1 MNFKRILSLLLVAM
15 MLMASFAS
23 WAVIGTFAAEGVT
36 ILTPAEAGMKH
47 LSKDAVTADNY
58 STSLVGWMGFGD
70 VEMVKFGYSIDDGN
84 ILWEG
89 GQFNNFNTPEEGEII
104 KNSAGSA
111 ARRFQ
116 IVTSLVGVP
125 YGDHVVHYYT
135 ELANGNICE
144 VFTQEITTKDPSA
157 IGSTTF
163 SFNSAETPDLK
174 SFFKGFDGAVD
185 GNANFATSPYALSW
199 ITHAYQT
206 MDGTYEMNVS
216 NINTVGGG
224 GAMFFRGNPNPN
236 FGDANYYGTDNSSFG
251 VGCAGIYATVLN
263 GALGI
268 NVRGVDGAGKAVN
281 HLYSVAMSG
290 KDIKIIDDNKAVRFY
305 EGNTL
310 LATVAVSGDNGSGYA
325 TEATVTANGVSET
338 LTDVCLAAT
347 VASDV
352 GFVARGVVLTF
363 DAVTIG
369 AITEIP
375 SEPETEA
382 PKPEMP
388 AEATNVALG
397 ATVTATESYE
407 EGAPFFHT
415 SFLTDGIWTTYDGAT
430 NLTLGWNSLTNP
442 EYTDEYRPVSITISL
457 DKVYTLYQLII
468 KPMMWSNGDK
478 LPRDFNIQ
486 VSLTGAD
493 DSWTTVVDAKDVT
506 AHVDGYAVGGNDT
519 AANVLVQPITYVL
532 DEAVEA
538 QYIRLNITRHSAVTD
553 ANGSYNSSIG
563 EIEAWGVEYV
573 EPFVKPETPAEI
585 VDAAYA
591 LEDGATLAEGPYT
604 LTGVIT
610 SVDEAYNS
618 KYGNITVTIKVNGAD
633 ETKLIKCFRMVG
645 EGIDDLIV
653 GDTITVTG
661 DLTNWSGTIEF
672 ATACTL
678 DAADRIERPEP
689 IEYDAIIEFVEANR
703 TEGTT
708 DKNVYIANGITVTNN
723 KANSTTN
730 VRQDADHIRIYAN
743 SELIIEYPGMTQIT
757 FNCTGGSKYYIPD
770 TLTASVEGTWAID
783 GAVAIYTL
791 SAPADSITF
800 AAMPNQVRLTSIGI
814 MVADIPEVPAEP
826 EMWDIKKDIVMHQS
840 FDELRINGTA
850 NGVFAP
856 GASAGWDFIAN
867 LDESVEFLQYWG
879 WVATASANIG
889 TFGYS
894 INGGKATFDPAWT
907 VTPEFTVGQVF
918 PTAANA
924 TRMLINIDIADL
936 VGENDVTVYYMD
948 DEGKITILNTF
959 KVVKPEEPEEI
970 ILDLGANAI
979 EVTDGWNGTT
989 VTFYAI
995 ADGIYTFS
1003 WADGE
1008 TNGFAQILGENWN
1021 EEIEL
1026 PYTVELNAYDSIT
1039 LVIATADYGV
1049 DTIDLVVT
1057 AEEPPVEENI
1067 LDLGANAIEVTDGW
1081 NGTTVTFYAIADGI
1095 YTFSWA
1101 DGETNGFAQILGEYW
1116 NEEIELP
1123 YTVELNAYDSITL
1136 VIATADYGVDTID
1149 LVVTAEEPAV
1159 DDNTLILGSNAI
1171 EVTDG
1176 WNGTTV
1182 TFYAK
1187 ADGIYTFSWADGE
1200 TNGFAQILGEYWN
1213 EEIELPYTVE
1223 LNAYDS
1229 ISLVIATADFGV
1241 DTIDLVVSGEMPE
1254 EPQGPA
1260 LNLGAN
1266 SITVPATGITVTL
1279 TAPDDGVYT
1288 FKWADGEINGVAT
1301 MIDANGNASEIA
1313 LPLEVTVEAG
1323 ETVTIVL
1330 GTVDFAEDTID
1341 IVVEK
1346 KSGDIFDDDNGKGCF
1361 GVVGS
1366 ASLIALI
1373 ALLPAAYVLRRKDE
1387 E

>member
-1 MNFKRILSLLLVAM
+1 MNFKRILSLLLCVTM
-15 MLMASFAS
+15 MLSVVATL
-23 WAVIGTFAAEGVT
+23 AVVTTFAAEET
-36 ILTPAEAGMKH
+36 APASAYLTPEAAGMVRNNFD
-47 LSKDAVTADNY
+47 SQSSDNY
-58 STSLVGWMGFGD
+58 SATIAGWIGFGQEVSAMGWSVND
-70 VEMVKFGYSIDDGN
+70 GAITWDGGINRGPEQAVKD
-84 ILWEG
+84 L
-89 GQFNNFNTPEEGEII
+89 
-104 KNSAGSA
+104 AG
-111 ARRFQ
+111 
-116 IVTSLVGVP
+116 
-125 YGDHVVHYYT
+125 
-135 ELANGNICE
+135 ELAVRYTVQASLADLAYGEHTVNFFVKLADDSIVIIHTTE
-144 VFTQEITTKDPSA
+144 VTTKDPSA

-163 SFNSAETPDLK
+163 SYNSAETPDLK

-185 GNANFATSPYALSW
+185 ANANFATSPYALSW
-199 ITHAYQT
+199 ITQAYKT
-206 MDGTYEMNVS
+206 MDGTYEMTVT
-216 NINTVGGG
+216 NINSSIYGGT
-224 GAMFFRGNPNPN
+224 MFFRGNPNPN
-236 FGDANYYGTDNSSFG
+236 FGDPNYYGTDNSAFG
-251 VGCAGIYATVLN
+251 VGCAGIYATILN
-263 GALGI
+263 GALSI
-268 NVRGVDGAGKAVN
+268 NVRGVDGAGKPVN
-281 HLYSVAMSG
+281 HLYSVAMNG
-290 KDIKIIDDNKAVRFY
+290 KDIKIIDDNKSVRFY
-305 EGNTL
+305 EGDTL
-310 LATVAVSGDNGSGYA
+310 LATVAISGDNGSGYA

-352 GFVARGVVLTF
+352 GFAARGVVLTF

-375 SEPETEA
+375 AEPETEA

-442 EYTDEYRPVSITISL
+442 EYTDEYRPVSITLSL
-457 DKVYTLYQLII
+457 DNVYTLYQLVI

-840 FDELRINGTA
+840 FDELRINSGA
-850 NGVFAP
+850 GAVFTP
-856 GASAGWDFIAN
+856 GQSAGWDKIAN
-867 LDESVEFLQYWG
+867 LDASATNLQYWG

-894 INGGKATFDPAWT
+894 INGGMPTFNPAWN
-907 VTPEFTVGQVF
+907 VDAEQGVLDAAASVG
-918 PTAANA
+918 AKGA

-959 KVVKPEEPEEI
+959 KVVKPEEEPEAPSLIIGDNNVAANGVGIAYTFTAKAAGTYVFSWGAIEGVALIETEFGAEEI
-970 ILDLGANAI
+970 A
-979 EVTDGWNGTT
+979 
-989 VTFYAI
+989 F
-995 ADGIYTFS
+995 
-1003 WADGE
+1003 
-1008 TNGFAQILGENWN
+1008 
-1021 EEIEL
+1021 
-1026 PYTVELNAYDSIT
+1026 PYTVELGERESIT
-1039 LVIATADYGV
+1039 IILATLDWSDGMVDVTVAGQEPVDENTLIIGDNNVAANGVGIAYTFTAKAAGTYIFSWGAIEGV
-1049 DTIDLVVT
+1049 ALIETEFG
-1057 AEEPPVEENI
+1057 AEE
-1067 LDLGANAIEVTDGW
+1067 
-1081 NGTTVTFYAIADGI
+1081 IA
-1095 YTFSWA
+1095 F
-1101 DGETNGFAQILGEYW
+1101 
-1116 NEEIELP
+1116 P
-1123 YTVELNAYDSITL
+1123 YTVELGERESITIIL
-1136 VIATADYGVDTID
+1136 ATLD
-1149 LVVTAEEPAV
+1149 
-1159 DDNTLILGSNAI
+1159 
-1171 EVTDG
+1171 
-1176 WNGTTV
+1176 
-1182 TFYAK
+1182 
-1187 ADGIYTFSWADGE
+1187 WADGMVDV
-1200 TNGFAQILGEYWN
+1200 
-1213 EEIELPYTVE
+1213 TVTGQE
-1223 LNAYDS
+1223 
-1229 ISLVIATADFGV
+1229 
-1241 DTIDLVVSGEMPE
+1241 PE
-1254 EPQGPA
+1254 QPQGPA

-1266 SITVPATGITVTL
+1266 SITVPADGIIVTL

-1313 LPLEVTVEAG
+1313 LPLEITVKAG